1 MNVIILR
8 GRLTAG
14 QVTIFKQN
22 FLRARG
28 QFFQKKLDLLS
39 SYDQGEFLRGYIS
52 LFKEKLTTM
61 ISQYQAVFGN
71 RIDGRRMTWNMH
83 FYPCITQLLLTLSFC
98 FTAHPC
104 RCNSSYLPFQWN
116 LNLPGNNTQTH
127 GSHYQWIYLGLPI
140 PQFDLSVW

>member
-1 MNVIILR
+1 MDVIISR

-71 RIDGRRMTWNMH
+71 RIDGGKNDMEYTFLSLHYATPINTIIL
-83 FYPCITQLLLTLSFC
+83 FY
-98 FTAHPC
+98 
-104 RCNSSYLPFQWN
+104 RSSL
-116 LNLPGNNTQTH
+116 
-127 GSHYQWIYLGLPI
+127 
-140 PQFDLSVW
+140 